1 MASLA
6 VLVSGPR
13 LASREK
19 LMEGGHCCRG
29 GYIEYI
35 HCIIIMFTLSTVS
48 CGGTGLE
55 EDTLLVDLLKCE
67 MSIKYNHLD
76 LYKTIVM
83 MVYCFYTYY
92 IMIQINDLES
102 KNNM

>member
-13 LASREK
+13 LASSEK

-29 GYIEYI
+29 IEYLELDI
-35 HCIIIMFTLSTVS
+35 YCIISSMFTLSTVS

-67 MSIKYNHLD
+67 IFCGLS
-76 LYKTIVM
+76 
-83 MVYCFYTYY
+83 
-92 IMIQINDLES
+92 
-102 KNNM
+102 

>member
-29 GYIEYI
+29 GYIEYLEFSI

-67 MSIKYNHLD
+67 IFYGLSGYL
-76 LYKTIVM
+76 
-83 MVYCFYTYY
+83 VYCFLYVLHH
-92 IMIQINDLES
+92 DAV
-102 KNNM
+102 KK